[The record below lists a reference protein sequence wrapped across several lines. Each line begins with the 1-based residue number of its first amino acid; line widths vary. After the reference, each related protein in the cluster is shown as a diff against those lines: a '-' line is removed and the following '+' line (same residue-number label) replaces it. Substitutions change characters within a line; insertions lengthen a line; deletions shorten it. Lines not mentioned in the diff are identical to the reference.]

1 MIRLTDI
8 RLTLCVPLL
17 LLVGC
22 DEPVIETVGGPQADI
37 AFYGDNI
44 ITLSDQSGPTNF
56 VAVKGDT
63 IIFVGQRDDWNGQAS
78 EVVNLESSALLPG
91 FIDAHGHV
99 SFHAYASAM
108 ANVSSPPVGPAEDMG
123 GLINELKRYMSSK
136 SLKEGDWVVGMGYDD
151 SLLAEKRHPT
161 RDDLDQVSSTHP
173 VLLIHV
179 SGHFV
184 SVNSKALEIAGIDEN
199 TPNPPGGLIR
209 RLGNSQKPNGVL
221 EETASYGV
229 QRFIGASGDPIQ
241 QMHNG
246 VLDYAKYGI
255 TTAQDGAASKD
266 VIKQLRAASAAKPFP
281 IDIVAYQRVD
291 QNYIGDASPSTIALD
306 DYTNG
311 FRVGGV
317 KIILDGSPQGKTAF
331 MTEPYKIPPDGAVAG
346 YRGYPSMPAESV
358 DGLFAKFIRA
368 EIPILVHANGDAA
381 ADLFINALDQSIDAE
396 NPPDHRTVM
405 IHAQTV
411 REDQLDLMA
420 KMKVIPSFFSAHTFF
435 WGDWHRDSVFGT
447 ERASRISPTATS
459 LEKGIIFTLHND
471 APIVPPNMI
480 RLLWATTNRTTRS
493 GQVLGAE
500 QKISTLDAIKAIT
513 VNAAYQYFEEDKKGT
528 IDVGKQADFV
538 ILSKNPLTI
547 PSTELLDVTV
557 ERTIARGKTIFK
569 IDG

>member
-1 MIRLTDI
+1 
-8 RLTLCVPLL
+8 
-17 LLVGC
+17 
-22 DEPVIETVGGPQADI
+22 
-37 AFYGDNI
+37 
-44 ITLSDQSGPTNF
+44 
-56 VAVKGDT
+56 
-63 IIFVGQRDDWNGQAS
+63 
-78 EVVNLESSALLPG
+78 
-91 FIDAHGHV
+91 
-99 SFHAYASAM
+99 M
-108 ANVSSPPVGPAEDMG
+108 ANVSSPPVGPAENMA
-123 GLINELKRYMSSK
+123 GLVSELKRYMSSK
-136 SLKEGDWVVGMGYDD
+136 SLKEGEWVVGMGYDD

-229 QRFIGASGDPIQ
+229 QRFIGASGDSIQ
-241 QMHNG
+241 QMYNG

-266 VIKQLRAASAAKPFP
+266 VIKQLRTASAAKPFP

-331 MTEPYKIPPDGAVAG
+331 MTEPYKIPPDGAAAG

-513 VNAAYQYFEEDKKGT
+513 VNAAYQYFEEDIKGT
-528 IDVGKQADFV
+528 IEVGKQADFV
-538 ILSKNPLTI
+538 ILSENPLTI
-547 PSTELLDVTV
+547 SSTDLLDVTV